1 ADQVSKVVVADR
13 FRLGESVLVVKNFF
27 SLIYVTN
34 EGAAWGIMTGY
45 GWLLLVVA
53 AAVTSAAIFFLRWLT
68 EGFNERYLA
77 LTMVVSGII
86 GNSIDRIWR
95 GEVVDFLDL
104 HIAGYHWPPVFN
116 LADSSICI
124 GVGIFLLSNLLRA
137 VKTPEKAPETSR

>member
-1 ADQVSKVVVADR
+1 MINLFARSMPHSRSERRIIVFSVIVAGLLLLADQVSKVVVADR

-27 SLIYVTN
+27 SLTYVTN

-53 AAVTSAAIFFLRWLT
+53 AAVTSAAIFLLRWLT

-86 GNSIDRIWR
+86 GNSIDR
-95 GEVVDFLDL
+95 
-104 HIAGYHWPPVFN
+104 
-116 LADSSICI
+116 
-124 GVGIFLLSNLLRA
+124 
-137 VKTPEKAPETSR
+137 